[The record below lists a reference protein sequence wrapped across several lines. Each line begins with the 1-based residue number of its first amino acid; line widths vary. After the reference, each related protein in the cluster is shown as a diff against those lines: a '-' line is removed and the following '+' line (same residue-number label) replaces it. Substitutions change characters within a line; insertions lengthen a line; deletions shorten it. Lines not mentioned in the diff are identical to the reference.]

1 MGKAERTRAFI
12 IQKSAPLF
20 NIKGYENTSLSDIQ
34 EVTKLTKGAIYGN
47 FKDKNE
53 LAIASF
59 EYNCSRVFSEI
70 ESVLAEACSAKE
82 ALLAFSNFYVKNWK
96 NLSAS
101 GGCPILNAAVEA
113 DDSLTFLKGC
123 VRNNMEYILGLLKS
137 TIEKGICSLEFRS
150 DVHAGE
156 YASLIF
162 SIVEGNILI
171 AKMMNHPKYLSIMD
185 RRIRLIIEKEL
196 LR

>member
-59 EYNCSRVFSEI
+59 EYNCSRV
-70 ESVLAEACSAKE
+70 L
-82 ALLAFSNFYVKNWK
+82 VKLK
-96 NLSAS
+96 AS
-101 GGCPILNAAVEA
+101 
-113 DDSLTFLKGC
+113 
-123 VRNNMEYILGLLKS
+123 
-137 TIEKGICSLEFRS
+137 
-150 DVHAGE
+150 
-156 YASLIF
+156 
-162 SIVEGNILI
+162 
-171 AKMMNHPKYLSIMD
+171 
-185 RRIRLIIEKEL
+185 
-196 LR
+196 